1 MSAEETTCQEP
12 HATTLPEVEV
22 HQKKQQSNAGLEDN
36 SSRNVYRPPHLRNP
50 QNNRTDN
57 LQGNLQDDGAGP
69 STASVKKR
77 LDFGGMAAIEP
88 QMNKEEENFWFY
100 YQEKLNEEFPNEN
113 VSCWSCGTQEH
124 SNSKPI
130 CTNCMF
136 NKKRNEVFISD
147 DHGEDAKLME
157 AIHGPLPSEA
167 PPTADQFLPSQQRK
181 TVTKAMNVTNPQVK
195 ENNETAAKDNEIAP
209 DAFIDLHSNFYNY
222 SSFREILDESSRCNW
237 VKIAVALENVVDYC
251 RLTFNEMATDI
262 YRRLKNCK
270 QNYPLTRENTVK
282 GAFNREN
289 PYNVDTNLFRWTYA
303 IVSLSKSGFKDYKL
317 SRSLGEKLDYEKEI
331 YKVTEDTN
339 PLLWMDEEKG
349 KWLIMNYFAKKNH
362 PCRNTF
368 NEYNPKDLCAKG
380 FDVTFMSNA
389 AKDYLYGEDFFQI
402 PHIHKLNEMRN
413 KLYHNSFK
421 ETTQEELSEAI
432 KILIKIVSEIVTYKF
447 PGEERK
453 MKAVNQRAAFIIKRL
468 RRTEKAEL
476 VLAPEDG
483 FIFVEGNKVVERAR
497 LSPKKA
503 TRANKFRGNC
513 TCGYL
518 T

>member
-289 PYNVDTNLFRWTYA
+289 PYTVNTNLFRWTYA
-303 IVSLSKSGFKDYKL
+303 IISLNRTGFKDYNL
-317 SRSLGEKLDYEKEI
+317 SRRRGEKLDYEKEI

-349 KWLIMNYFAKKNH
+349 KWLIMN
-362 PCRNTF
+362 
-368 NEYNPKDLCAKG
+368 
-380 FDVTFMSNA
+380 
-389 AKDYLYGEDFFQI
+389 
-402 PHIHKLNEMRN
+402 MRN